1 MSAYRDPENIIDKSF
16 IELIKNNTIDSAI
29 KKRIIEEQESEKIS
43 KKLLSK
49 VNALIL
55 KASKEGKHTI
65 NYCGPTFFKSKK
77 WTSKVRD
84 KLCILLREE
93 GFLAEIKVPQMVYS
107 SNIWLEISWKELCL
121 PSD

>member
-1 MSAYRDPENIIDKSF
+1 MSAYRDPENIMDKSF
-16 IELIKNNTIDSAI
+16 IEIIKNNTIDSAV
-29 KKRIIEEQESEKIS
+29 KKRIVDEQESEKIS
-43 KKLLSK
+43 KKLLTK

-65 NYCGPTFFKSKK
+65 NYWGPTFFKSKK

-93 GFLAEIKVPQMVYS
+93 GFSAEIKTSQMDYS
-107 SNIWLEISWKELCL
+107 SGIWIEISWKELCL

>member
-1 MSAYRDPENIIDKSF
+1 MSAYRDPENIMDKSF
-16 IELIKNNTIDSAI
+16 IELIKNNTIDSAV

-43 KKLLSK
+43 RKLLPK

-65 NYCGPTFFKSKK
+65 NYWGPTFFKSKK

-93 GFLAEIKVPQMVYS
+93 GFSAEIKESPIGYGHH
-107 SNIWLEISWKELCL
+107 IWIQISWKELCL